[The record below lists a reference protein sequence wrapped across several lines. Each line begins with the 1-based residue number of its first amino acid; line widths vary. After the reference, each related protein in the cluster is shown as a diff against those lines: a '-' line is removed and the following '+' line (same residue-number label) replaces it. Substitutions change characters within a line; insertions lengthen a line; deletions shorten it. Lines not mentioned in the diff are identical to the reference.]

1 MDGHYNIYY
10 GIVKWAQ
17 TNQSKYYI
25 DLKLKQKF
33 DVNQT
38 CQSHALKKGLM
49 KSDMWERSDGAIYW
63 R

>member
-17 TNQSKYYI
+17 TNQSKYFI

-33 DVNQT
+33 DV
-38 CQSHALKKGLM
+38 
-49 KSDMWERSDGAIYW
+49 KSLCL
-63 R
+63 